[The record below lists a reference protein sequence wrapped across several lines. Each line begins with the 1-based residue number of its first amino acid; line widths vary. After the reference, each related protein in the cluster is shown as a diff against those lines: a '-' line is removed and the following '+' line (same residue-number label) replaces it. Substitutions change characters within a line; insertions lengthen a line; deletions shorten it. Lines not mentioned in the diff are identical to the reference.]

1 MRQVAAF
8 LLCAQIL
15 CGTAHGQI
23 APSTAETTQKLIV
36 NGPPLTTEKSAI
48 RPGFAFPADGAVR
61 ILVFRPDVQVSE
73 QSTGGLNQR
82 NVEWTIAARAAMTA
96 ALSKA
101 QASRQNELKIMAEL
115 TGADADL
122 LYDYRSLFKTLT
134 DAVIVHKLFPGNRL
148 PSKKDRFDWSLGSGA
163 AKLGQIGGG
172 EYGLFFYTF
181 DSYESSGRKAAQAV
195 GQLFGVGVTTG
206 VHIGYAG
213 LVDLKTGDL
222 VWINADIKMSGD
234 VRTPEGAEQRIKQLL
249 HAFPSR
255 GSNVAST
262 KND

>member
-1 MRQVAAF
+1 MLRAITAI
-8 LLCAQIL
+8 LLCVLPLNMSANAQS
-15 CGTAHGQI
+15 
-23 APSTAETTQKLIV
+23 APIS
-36 NGPPLTTEKSAI
+36 TEKSAI
-48 RPGFAFPADGAVR
+48 RSGFAFPADGPVR

-82 NVEWTIAARAAMTA
+82 NVEWTLAAKAAMMA

-101 QASRQNELKIMAEL
+101 QASQQNELKIMDEL

-122 LYDYRSLFKTLT
+122 MYDYRSLFKTVT

-148 PSKKDRFDWSLGSGA
+148 PSKKDQFDWSLGKGA
-163 AKLGQIGGG
+163 SKLGQIGGG

-195 GQLFGVGVTTG
+195 GQLFGVGVSTG

-222 VWINADIKMSGD
+222 VWINADIKMGGD
-234 VRTPEGAEQRIKQLL
+234 VRTADGAEQRIKQLL
-249 HAFPSR
+249 HGFPSR
-255 GSNVAST
+255 SSDIAANKGE
-262 KND
+262 

>member
-1 MRQVAAF
+1 MLRAITA
-8 LLCAQIL
+8 IL
-15 CGTAHGQI
+15 FCI
-23 APSTAETTQKLIV
+23 L
-36 NGPPLTTEKSAI
+36 PLTMAAKAQNAPLSTEKSAI
-48 RPGFAFPADGAVR
+48 RPGFAFPANGPVR
-61 ILVFRPDVQVSE
+61 ILVFKPDVQVSE

-82 NVEWTIAARAAMTA
+82 NVEWTLAAKAAMIT

-101 QASRQNELKIMAEL
+101 QASRQNEMKIMAEL

-122 LYDYRSLFKTLT
+122 MYDYRSLFKTVT

-148 PSKKDRFDWSLGSGA
+148 PSKKDQFDWSLGAGA
-163 AKLGQIGGG
+163 SKLGQIGGG

-195 GQLFGVGVTTG
+195 GQLFGVGVSTG

-234 VRTPEGAEQRIKQLL
+234 VRTAEGAEQRIKQLL

-255 GSNVAST
+255 SSDPSGNSDVTAN
-262 KND
+262 KGG